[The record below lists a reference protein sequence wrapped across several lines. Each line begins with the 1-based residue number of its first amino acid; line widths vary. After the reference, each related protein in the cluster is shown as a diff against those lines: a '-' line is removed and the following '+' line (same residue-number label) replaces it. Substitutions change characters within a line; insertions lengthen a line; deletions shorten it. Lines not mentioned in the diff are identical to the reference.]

1 MACPCGRDTPA
12 NCPRNPCPLK
22 VAREKKGDPA
32 PVTLVDH
39 KQPPTVIK
47 DFKLR

>member
-1 MACPCGRDTPA
+1 MACPCGRDTPT

-22 VAREKKGDPA
+22 VAREKKEPA

-39 KQPPTVIK
+39 RQPPTVIK